1 MSYYAT
7 CKLFSLYQPL
17 LILQCQREFCLTVR
31 ATFKLTFFLVCSII
45 YIHIIM
51 VVFGG
56 QFTSMY
62 VYQKRKKNELII
74 VKDFDENRL
83 KTNEDLKKSKIYS
96 Q

>member
-17 LILQCQREFCLTVR
+17 LILQCQRKFCLTVR

-51 VVFGG
+51 VVFEG
-56 QFTSMY
+56 QFTSMCI
-62 VYQKRKKNELII
+62 KKEKKNELII